1 MTNKLD
7 RELNVIIQ
15 NVLQDYAV
23 TCGVAPFSGKV
34 IIAENM
40 AEAYLSLR
48 SDCVENGTVDISDI
62 EKYHGLTVQPKEVD
76 GKFTILLNKSYIV
89 ESINNKN
96 VDWLGTLVHEAV
108 HVNDFTDYFRI
119 VCPNSYDELY
129 DYNQHRIFQYWT
141 EFHARAIGHYF
152 LRKYT
157 LDNFKDSV
165 HLNNLLNRELPYQ
178 INYMVSEVNA
188 TDNADRQMYVIVHFL
203 GRLATWQY
211 IYPDTFN
218 TQFIEGL
225 TNSNPWMKELYY
237 TLIKYDTLE
246 SMYPHFKD
254 IEDILDKHFL

>member
-89 ESINNKN
+89 ESTNKKN

-152 LRKYT
+152 LRKR
-157 LDNFKDSV
+157 DSGGRMEYPELIMLV
-165 HLNNLLNRELPYQ
+165 RKILSGSLLFDCRILLPWKISTGLSGKLRQRKSRIFLRLSFFPMRKVYVYSVC
-178 INYMVSEVNA
+178 ISERM
-188 TDNADRQMYVIVHFL
+188 TMSLLR
-203 GRLATWQY
+203 
-211 IYPDTFN
+211 
-218 TQFIEGL
+218 
-225 TNSNPWMKELYY
+225 
-237 TLIKYDTLE
+237 
-246 SMYPHFKD
+246 
-254 IEDILDKHFL
+254 